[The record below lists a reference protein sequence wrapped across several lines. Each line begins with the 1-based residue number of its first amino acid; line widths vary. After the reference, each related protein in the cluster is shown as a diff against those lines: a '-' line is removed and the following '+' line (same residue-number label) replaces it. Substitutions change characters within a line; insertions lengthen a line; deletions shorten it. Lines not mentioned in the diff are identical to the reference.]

1 MKKQF
6 GIILV
11 LALQFN
17 LTLAADN
24 YRVYSWE
31 EALKSNPSDVL
42 AISFERLKL
51 DSIPS
56 QILQFKRLRKLDFS
70 KNKLTALPD
79 FIHQLDSLEELD
91 LSKNKFF
98 HFPVQLCA
106 MKQLKKLILS
116 RNAFTQIPDCIQY
129 MSQLSY
135 LDLSDTPVG
144 SFPEAFVSM
153 TQLRTLVLNGLSY
166 PSSFQLRWKERLPWM
181 RIEFDAPCHCME

>member
-1 MKKQF
+1 MNTRL

-11 LALQFN
+11 LILQFSI
-17 LTLAADN
+17 ARSADN

-31 EALKSNPSDVL
+31 EALKSDPMEVF
-42 AISFERLKL
+42 AISFEKLKL
-51 DSIPS
+51 DTIPG
-56 QILQFKRLRKLDFS
+56 QLTQFKRLRKLDLS
-70 KNKLTALPD
+70 KNKLASLPD
-79 FIHQLDSLEELD
+79 FMYQLDSLEELN

-98 HFPVQLCA
+98 NFPVQLCS
-106 MKQLKKLILS
+106 MKNLKKLDLS
-116 RNAFTQIPDCIQY
+116 RNQFAQIPDCIQY
-129 MSQLSY
+129 MIQLSY

-153 TQLRTLVLNGLSY
+153 PQLRTLVLNGLSY